1 MTAPEVRAGTP
12 EASVDAPAVRIQDEG
27 STRSLRSLIG
37 DLLQRSRTADLALG
51 RVRLAA
57 LDLTEAEVQG
67 PTRCRVLLG
76 QLDASTLVDATALRD
91 AGADHPTR
99 REALLRLATWLAS
112 DRLEVRSAGIGLWT
126 PDFSVFRDPAGATTC
141 LLGAHYFG
149 SPQLTIGPSFT
160 AIVRAADDAALLQL
174 RFEEVWGRGHD
185 VSPAILD
192 VLERT
197 TEEVNHHGRFESFR
211 SP

>member
-1 MTAPEVRAGTP
+1 MTAPEGRAGAP
-12 EASVDAPAVRIQDEG
+12 EASAYGPAVRIQDEG

-37 DLLQRSRTADLALG
+37 DLLWRARTADLALG

-57 LDLTEAEVQG
+57 LDLTEAEVRG
-67 PTRCRVLLG
+67 PARCRVLLG
-76 QLDASTLVDATALRD
+76 QLDATMLVDATVAQDAVAGLSTRRD
-91 AGADHPTR
+91 A
-99 REALLRLATWLAS
+99 LVRLAEWLAS

-126 PDFSVFRDPAGATTC
+126 PDFSIFRDPAGAATC

-149 SPQLTIGPSFT
+149 SPQLTMGPSFT
-160 AIVRAADDAALLQL
+160 AILHGADHAALLQR
-174 RFEEVWGRGHD
+174 RFEEVWDRGHD
-185 VSPAILD
+185 VSPAILE

-197 TEEVNHHGRFESFR
+197 AEEVRDHDRPASPR